1 MITSFFK
8 PKAKK
13 QPGKASSPGSES
25 SGGRTSISTDDSSSS
40 SRSAT
45 KRRARDNDDEEDT
58 RANDGGSDTT
68 SNKRT
73 KCGEGDSSIPARP
86 KSAAVAE
93 LIAHLEPDGDGPSPE
108 ADERDRGDGATQ
120 ASWKSALA
128 RHFASSQFANLAEFV
143 ARERKSH
150 TVYPSLP
157 NTWTAL
163 NLCPP
168 SKVKV
173 VIVGQDPYHGP
184 NQAHGLAFS
193 VERGQAVPP
202 SLRNVYKE
210 LCNDP
215 AVPNFDGVPKHGN
228 LVRWARQGVL
238 MLNAVLTVRA
248 GNPNSHAKRGW
259 EAVTDEILRV
269 VVAAT
274 TTSSNTNSTTSPAV
288 VFLLW
293 GKPAVAKA
301 EGVLA
306 KAAAANSQNQQ
317 HTIICTSHPS
327 PLGAT
332 KTSSPFLGSRC
343 FSRCNDALLQ
353 MGHEPIDWR
362 VDGPLP

>member
-13 QPGKASSPGSES
+13 QPGKASSPGSGS

-40 SRSAT
+40 SSAT
-45 KRRARDNDDEEDT
+45 KRSTRDEIDEEGT
-58 RANDGGSDTT
+58 RANDGGSDPT

-73 KCGEGDSSIPARP
+73 KCGDGDSSIHERP

-93 LIAHLEPDGDGPSPE
+93 LIAHLEPHGNDPSPE
-108 ADERDRGDGATQ
+108 ADAQDHGDGATQ

-128 RHFASSQFANLAEFV
+128 RHFASSQFAQLAEFV
-143 ARERKSH
+143 ARERSSH

-193 VERGQAVPP
+193 VERGQTVPP

-215 AVPNFDGVPKHGN
+215 AVSNFDGVPKHGN

-269 VVAAT
+269 VAAT
-274 TTSSNTNSTTSPAV
+274 ATTARSDSNSTTSPV

-306 KAAAANSQNQQ
+306 KAAAAKNNQNR

-362 VDGPLP
+362 VDAPLP

>member
-13 QPGKASSPGSES
+13 EPGKASSPGSES

-40 SRSAT
+40 SSSSAT
-45 KRRARDNDDEEDT
+45 KRRARDEIDEEET
-58 RANDGGSDTT
+58 RANDGGSSDTT

-73 KCGEGDSSIPARP
+73 KCGDGVCNIPARP

-93 LIAHLEPDGDGPSPE
+93 LIAHLEPHDYDPSPE
-108 ADERDRGDGATQ
+108 ADAQDHGDGATQ

-128 RHFASSQFANLAEFV
+128 RHFASSQFAKLAEFV
-143 ARERKSH
+143 ARERSSH

-163 NLCPP
+163 NVCPP

-193 VERGQAVPP
+193 VERGQAFPP

-238 MLNAVLTVRA
+238 VLNAVLTVRA

-269 VVAAT
+269 VAAAT
-274 TTSSNTNSTTSPAV
+274 TASSDSTSPV

-306 KAAAANSQNQQ
+306 KAAAANNQNR

>member
-8 PKAKK
+8 PK
-13 QPGKASSPGSES
+13 PRNHSSKASSPGSES
-25 SGGRTSISTDDSSSS
+25 SGGRTSISTDDSTNSS
-40 SRSAT
+40 SAT
-45 KRRARDNDDEEDT
+45 KRRERDEIDEED
-58 RANDGGSDTT
+58 ACAPDGCSDTT

-73 KCGEGDSSIPARP
+73 KCGDGVNGIPARP
-86 KSAAVAE
+86 TSAAVAE
-93 LIAHLEPDGDGPSPE
+93 LIAHLEPPE
-108 ADERDRGDGATQ
+108 ADAQDHGDGATQ

-128 RHFASSQFANLAEFV
+128 RHFASSQFVQLAEFV
-143 ARERKSH
+143 ARERNSH

-163 NLCPP
+163 NACPP

-215 AVPNFDGVPKHGN
+215 AVSNFDGMPKHGN

-248 GNPNSHAKRGW
+248 GNPNSHAKRAW

-269 VVAAT
+269 VVAT
-274 TTSSNTNSTTSPAV
+274 TTVRSDSNSTTSPV

-306 KAAAANSQNQQ
+306 KAAAANNQNQ